1 MHLLNLRQASYLGWL
16 TNGWRSWQSRIIES
30 STDNCA
36 VTGKCFKKRSL
47 SFVLRGLTFV
57 YLSDGSRLLLLLCI
71 STVNC
76 AVTGKCFKKR
86 SLSSVTRGV
95 TFVYLSYESRS
106 LLLSTWKYLRI
117 SSERFLG
124 IAWLMASF
132 CASREHSH
140 YMCLSGRTA

>member
-1 MHLLNLRQASYLGWL
+1 
-16 TNGWRSWQSRIIES
+16 
-30 STDNCA
+30 
-36 VTGKCFKKRSL
+36 
-47 SFVLRGLTFV
+47 V

-106 LLLSTWKYLRI
+106 LLLST
-117 SSERFLG
+117 
-124 IAWLMASF
+124 
-132 CASREHSH
+132 
-140 YMCLSGRTA
+140 